1 MLNEPLT
8 IQLLLVFGTVFGVYL
23 CLVRP
28 QFRRAAVHDAFV
40 LALKPGDRIVTGGGF
55 VGSVVSADEFLL
67 TIALADN
74 LHVEVVRGSIE
85 SFVPSAT

>member
-8 IQLLLVFGTVFGVYL
+8 IQLLLVFGTVLSVYI

-28 QFRRAAVHDAFV
+28 QFRRAAQHDAFV

-55 VGSVVSADEFLL
+55 VGSVVRGDEFLL

-74 LHVEVVRGSIE
+74 LQVEVVRGSIE
-85 SFVPSAT
+85 SFAPATA